1 MVLQNCKPCNANRCC
16 LQRRY
21 CIYYGLMFRVNGRTL
36 ATGGNN
42 QYKQQ
47 QKPATWFAPKGYMV
61 KYGYFLLEVV
71 YYPFLFLE

>member
-1 MVLQNCKPCNANRCC
+1 
-16 LQRRY
+16 
-21 CIYYGLMFRVNGRTL
+21 MFRVNGRTL

-61 KYGYFLLEVV
+61 KYGYFRLEVV

>member
-1 MVLQNCKPCNANRCC
+1 
-16 LQRRY
+16 
-21 CIYYGLMFRVNGRTL
+21 MFRVNGRTL

-61 KYGYFLLEVV
+61 KYGYFLLEVYARILV
-71 YYPFLFLE
+71 LYKLLENQLP

>member
-1 MVLQNCKPCNANRCC
+1 
-16 LQRRY
+16 
-21 CIYYGLMFRVNGRTL
+21 MFRVNGRTL

-71 YYPFLFLE
+71 YYPFLFLNKIYARILVLYKLLKNQLP